1 MFLLD
6 MRDKLQ
12 LEVFGFCVVQRS
24 PRWSLAF
31 DFPGSRY
38 YNAVFSACGPGAV
51 NQELSDASDCITLSR
66 RNVDEDE
73 EIEEFME
80 DDGDT
85 GEEES
90 VEDEQD
96 E

>member
-1 MFLLD
+1 M
-6 MRDKLQ
+6 
-12 LEVFGFCVVQRS
+12 E
-24 PRWSLAF
+24 
-31 DFPGSRY
+31 PGSRY
-38 YNAVFSACGPGAV
+38 YGAGFSARGPDAV
-51 NQELSDASDCITLSR
+51 YQRLSEASDCITLSR

-73 EIEEFME
+73 EVEEFME

-85 GEEES
+85 GDEES